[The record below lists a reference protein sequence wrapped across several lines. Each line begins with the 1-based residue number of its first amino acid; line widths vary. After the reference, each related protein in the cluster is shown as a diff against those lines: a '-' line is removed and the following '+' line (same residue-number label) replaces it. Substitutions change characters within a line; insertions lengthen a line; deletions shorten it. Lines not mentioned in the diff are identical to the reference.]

1 MLVLPSFMVRPFSDL
16 YLKPTRRASFSVV
29 SRPLFIEEHGL
40 RMYLNQ
46 EGVGVEL
53 SRAGYE
59 SGEWAKSIQEAY
71 CKGREIKEAKRK
83 KEHEFCMLLK
93 QLDQEGV
100 ESDDDRRLGER
111 ERQGRD
117 MARGV
122 VEWVEN
128 VRMSMNC

>member
-1 MLVLPSFMVRPFSDL
+1 MLVLPSFMVCLFSDL
-16 YLKPTRRASFSVV
+16 HLKSIRRTSLFVV

-59 SGEWAKSIQEAY
+59 GGEWAQSIQEAY
-71 CKGREIKEAKRK
+71 CKGREIKAAKRE

-100 ESDDDRRLGER
+100 ESDDDRRLSER

-122 VEWVEN
+122 VDWVEN
-128 VRMSMNC
+128 MRMLMNC